1 MRVSK
6 REPISWASCG
16 VIFLLKKARH
26 VLGLHRQHRLAGKLF
41 VERLERLGGAKHEVR
56 GILHLHQ
63 APVIALIKGV
73 HDRTAQ
79 LGEAIENPMQLLG
92 RERIGE
98 GLRPLPV
105 VDAQKGVVGEGKAD
119 AGGGKLARQRARV
132 RCNRTAAGRGARSA
146 RAGNIRPTFVIDEI
160 SRSAGACRCRA

>member
-1 MRVSK
+1 MQVPSMRGLET
-6 REPISWASCG
+6 RAD
-16 VIFLLKKARH
+16 FLGKLRRDLLAEKARH

-41 VERLERLGGAKHEVR
+41 IKRLERRGGAKHKVD
-56 GILHLHQ
+56 GILHLRQ

-79 LGEAIENPMQLLG
+79 LGEAIENPMQLFG

-105 VDAQKGVVGEGKAD
+105 VDAQKGVVGKGKAD
-119 AGGGKLARQRARV
+119 AGGGKLPCQPAVSVAIELQPEG
-132 RCNRTAAGRGARSA
+132 TPGRHAQVTQADLS
-146 RAGNIRPTFVIDEI
+146 
-160 SRSAGACRCRA
+160 SSMKSK